1 MFIRGCRRCMQIRA
15 QSGPV
20 SICVLLCE
28 LRNVAR
34 YYERDSL
41 SYYSCSVSFRFFLL
55 FFFFYFVRS
64 RVNFAKSVDDNA
76 ERSKRWFCF
85 LRLLFIFF
93 YIIAHL
99 DRSRIVPCL
108 FYFNPS
114 SVVRVFSNKF
124 AIWNLT

>member
-41 SYYSCSVSFRFFLL
+41 SYYSCSLFPFVFSSFFFSFILFVRVSVLRSPWMITQTLVLLFTFVIYFFL
-55 FFFFYFVRS
+55 YYCAPRS
-64 RVNFAKSVDDNA
+64 FEDRSV
-76 ERSKRWFCF
+76 S
-85 LRLLFIFF
+85 LLF
-93 YIIAHL
+93 
-99 DRSRIVPCL
+99 
-108 FYFNPS
+108 
-114 SVVRVFSNKF
+114 
-124 AIWNLT
+124 

>member
-1 MFIRGCRRCMQIRA
+1 MQIRA

-41 SYYSCSVSFRFFLL
+41 SYYSCSVSFRSFLL

-108 FYFNPS
+108 FYFNAS
-114 SVVRVFSNKF
+114 SVARVFSNKF

>member
-34 YYERDSL
+34 YYKRDSL

-64 RVNFAKSVDDNA
+64 RVSFAKSVDDNA
-76 ERSKRWFCF
+76 ERANVGSAFYICY
-85 LRLLFIFF
+85 LFFF
-93 YIIAHL
+93 YIL
-99 DRSRIVPCL
+99 LR
-108 FYFNPS
+108 
-114 SVVRVFSNKF
+114 
-124 AIWNLT
+124 T

>member
-41 SYYSCSVSFRFFLL
+41 SYYSCSVSFRFFPP
-55 FFFFYFVRS
+55 FFFVRS

-108 FYFNPS
+108 FYFNAS
-114 SVVRVFSNKF
+114 SVARVFSNKLQF
-124 AIWNLT
+124 GI

>member
-34 YYERDSL
+34 YYERCDSL

-64 RVNFAKSVDDNA
+64 RVSFAKSVDDNA
-76 ERSKRWFCF
+76 NVGSAFYVCYLF
-85 LRLLFIFF
+85 FFILLR
-93 YIIAHL
+93 
-99 DRSRIVPCL
+99 
-108 FYFNPS
+108 
-114 SVVRVFSNKF
+114 
-124 AIWNLT
+124 T

>member
-55 FFFFYFVRS
+55 FFSFILFVRVS
-64 RVNFAKSVDDNA
+64 IL
-76 ERSKRWFCF
+76 RSPWMIT
-85 LRLLFIFF
+85 LSEQTLVLLFTFVIYFF
-93 YIIAHL
+93 LYYCAPRSFE
-99 DRSRIVPCL
+99 DRSVSLL
-108 FYFNPS
+108 F
-114 SVVRVFSNKF
+114 
-124 AIWNLT
+124 

>member
-41 SYYSCSVSFRFFLL
+41 SYYSCSVSFRFFPP
-55 FFFFYFVRS
+55 FFFVRS

-108 FYFNPS
+108 FYFNAS
-114 SVVRVFSNKF
+114 SVARVFLNKLQF
-124 AIWNLT
+124 GI

>member
-1 MFIRGCRRCMQIRA
+1 MQIRA

-55 FFFFYFVRS
+55 FFSFILFVRVS
-64 RVNFAKSVDDNA
+64 ILRSPWMITLSVANVGSA
-76 ERSKRWFCF
+76 FYVCYFFFFLYYCAPRSFEDRSVS
-85 LRLLFIFF
+85 LLF
-93 YIIAHL
+93 
-99 DRSRIVPCL
+99 
-108 FYFNPS
+108 
-114 SVVRVFSNKF
+114 
-124 AIWNLT
+124 

>member
-1 MFIRGCRRCMQIRA
+1 MQIRA

-55 FFFFYFVRS
+55 FILFVRVSVLRNPWMITLSVANVGSAFYVCYFFFLYYCAPRS
-64 RVNFAKSVDDNA
+64 FEDRSV
-76 ERSKRWFCF
+76 S
-85 LRLLFIFF
+85 LLF
-93 YIIAHL
+93 
-99 DRSRIVPCL
+99 
-108 FYFNPS
+108 
-114 SVVRVFSNKF
+114 
-124 AIWNLT
+124 